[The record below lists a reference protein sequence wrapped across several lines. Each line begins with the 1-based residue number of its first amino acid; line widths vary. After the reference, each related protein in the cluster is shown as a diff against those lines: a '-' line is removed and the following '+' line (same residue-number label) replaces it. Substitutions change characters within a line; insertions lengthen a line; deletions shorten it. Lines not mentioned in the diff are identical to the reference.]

1 MHAARANRQLRQAGL
16 RQALRDKGLSSDQG
30 RIGLQIVKLQFTQ
43 TIRRLPGKQ
52 AQFQADQGDRQLRTH
67 SDGQHLAGIGAEP
80 GRNIHRQYRQTTDI
94 QQPDSLGIRF
104 AYCALQTRAKQSI
117 EHHALQLDALAP
129 GLHRHTSSQRMVTG
143 QRGIAL
149 QLRRIADRQHLHPP
163 ACTQRQ
169 GRHQIAVTC
178 VITAPGQHR
187 QHASIRPTPAQSAP
201 DSMRGATHQFKT
213 RRAGCDQS
221 RIQLTHLGGAVQR
234 QGKIVRRMQHAS
246 APMSGRIIPTCAPV
260 TCPHMNTDT
269 LDLIALAQS
278 IKDWGRELGFQ
289 QVGIADVQLGE
300 HEAHLQRWLDA
311 GYQGEMDYMAAHGSK
326 RSHPDELVPGTL
338 RVVSLRMDYLPGDT
352 QMAQRLGEPEKAY
365 VSRYALGRDYHKL
378 IRKRLQQLAERI
390 QQQIGP
396 FGYRAFVD
404 SAPVLEKAIAEQAGL
419 GWIGKNTLVL
429 NRKAGSYF
437 FLGELFVDLPLPVD
451 PPHASEHCGRCT
463 ACMDICPTAA
473 FVGPYVLDA
482 RRCISYLTIELKGSI
497 PEELRAPIGN
507 RVFGCDDCQMV
518 CPWNRF
524 AKPTEQND
532 FQPRHSLDNAEL
544 AELFCWSEDEFLSRT
559 EGSPLRRAGY
569 ERWLRN
575 LAVGLGNAPSS
586 IPVLEALKA
595 RREHPSEL
603 VREHVEWALARHGL

>member
-1 MHAARANRQLRQAGL
+1 MHSEA
-16 RQALRDKGLSSDQG
+16 
-30 RIGLQIVKLQFTQ
+30 
-43 TIRRLPGKQ
+43 
-52 AQFQADQGDRQLRTH
+52 
-67 SDGQHLAGIGAEP
+67 
-80 GRNIHRQYRQTTDI
+80 
-94 QQPDSLGIRF
+94 
-104 AYCALQTRAKQSI
+104 
-117 EHHALQLDALAP
+117 
-129 GLHRHTSSQRMVTG
+129 
-143 QRGIAL
+143 
-149 QLRRIADRQHLHPP
+149 
-163 ACTQRQ
+163 
-169 GRHQIAVTC
+169 
-178 VITAPGQHR
+178 
-187 QHASIRPTPAQSAP
+187 
-201 DSMRGATHQFKT
+201 
-213 RRAGCDQS
+213 
-221 RIQLTHLGGAVQR
+221 
-234 QGKIVRRMQHAS
+234 
-246 APMSGRIIPTCAPV
+246 
-260 TCPHMNTDT
+260 
-269 LDLIALAQS
+269 LDLATLAQS

-289 QVGIADVQLGE
+289 QVGIADVDVGE

-326 RSHPDELVPGTL
+326 RTHPDQLVPGTL
-338 RVVSLRMDYLPGDT
+338 RVISLRMDYLPGDT
-352 QMAQRLGEPEKAY
+352 QMAKRLTQPEKAY

-429 NRKAGSYF
+429 NRQAGSYF

-451 PPHASEHCGRCT
+451 TPHATEHCGRCT
-463 ACMDICPTAA
+463 ACLDICPTAA

-482 RRCISYLTIELKGSI
+482 RRCISYLTIELKGPI
-497 PEELRAPIGN
+497 PVELRAPIGN

-524 AKPTEQND
+524 AKPTTQGD

-544 AELFCWSEDEFLSRT
+544 AALFSWSEEEFLNRT

-595 RREHPSEL
+595 RREHPSAL
-603 VREHVEWALARHGL
+603 VREHVEWALRRHGL